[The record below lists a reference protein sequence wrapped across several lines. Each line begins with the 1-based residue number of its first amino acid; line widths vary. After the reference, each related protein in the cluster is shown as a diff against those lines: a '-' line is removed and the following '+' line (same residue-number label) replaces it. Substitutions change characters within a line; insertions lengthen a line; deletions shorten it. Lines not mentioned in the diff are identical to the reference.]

1 MIDKLNLNPLLL
13 AYLGDTYFELYI
25 RNYLIDKNILKINEL
40 QKNKVSYVNA
50 ISQAK
55 QLEKL
60 IDNNKLTADEMDIVM
75 RARNHKVN
83 HKPKNTDIITYKHA
97 TAFEALLGYLY
108 VKENLKRLNE
118 IIEYVIGD

>member
-13 AYLGDTYFELYI
+13 AYLGDAYFELYI